1 MSTKPFNP
9 YAVRWSR
16 FASGERMPFLVGVTT
31 GLPLEAPTYWI
42 TAERRALG
50 MQPNTLF
57 NELRSLMYLY
67 LWGDLR
73 GVDVSERLRDGVFL
87 SLSEIIDLVGF
98 CGRFLADILPEL
110 DDRHLNVVRLARRK
124 PAKEGNVQSGEKRN
138 RLFVIRSFI
147 EFTSADY
154 LSQLQQWPTRW
165 SDYQRM
171 RRECLDQMSG
181 YIKGIRA
188 PNRDDVGQREGLDPA
203 VIKRLLAV
211 VEPDHPE
218 NPFRPEVRF
227 RNYLIV
233 RLLVELGLRRG
244 ELLGLYVNDLIITG
258 SRGTVTI
265 HRRPD
270 DKNDNRRAKPA
281 AKTAARVLPL
291 SGRGAELVH
300 EWVVEYRAK
309 LPLAKRNPFLFVTV
323 PDGRP
328 MSLSNVN
335 KIFEAIRKRVPG
347 LSDDLGPHLLRHSWN
362 DAFSELIDEKA
373 NISPEEE
380 IKWRMRFMGW
390 RNEASARYY
399 LRRTTARRSNEFLAE
414 MHDRLDVR
422 LGDDA

>member
-1 MSTKPFNP
+1 MSTNVVNP
-9 YAVRWSR
+9 YTVRWSR
-16 FASGERMPFLVGVTT
+16 FADGERMPFLIPIAT

-42 TAERRALG
+42 IAHRRALG

-67 LWGDLR
+67 LWADLR
-73 GVDVSERLRDGVFL
+73 GIDVGERLREGVFL

-110 DDRHLNVVRLARRK
+110 DDRRLNVVRGASRK
-124 PAKEGNVQSGEKRN
+124 LPKDGSVQSGGKRN

-165 SDYQRM
+165 SAYDKM
-171 RRECLDQMSG
+171 RRECLDRMGG
-181 YIKGIRA
+181 YIAGIRA
-188 PNRDDVGQREGLDPA
+188 LNRDDVGQREGLDPE

-244 ELLGLYVNDLIITG
+244 ELLGLYVNDLLLTG

-270 DKNDNRRAKPA
+270 DKNDNRREKPA

-291 SGRGAELVH
+291 SGRAAELVH

-335 KIFEAIRKRVPG
+335 KIFQAIRKRVPG
-347 LSDDLGPHLLRHSWN
+347 LPDDLGPHLLRHSWN
-362 DAFSELIDEKA
+362 DAFSEQIDRKG
-373 NISPEEE
+373 NVSPEEE
-380 IKWRMRFMGW
+380 VKWRMRVMGW
-390 RNEASARYY
+390 RNEATARHY
-399 LRRTTARRSNEFLAE
+399 LRRTTTRRSNEFLAE
-414 MHDRLDVR
+414 MQDRLDVR